1 MLQLISL
8 LLDMKL
14 VWISGR
20 VKSAIATALE
30 NISNTQEP
38 RFLEH
43 GN

>member
-1 MLQLISL
+1 MSF

-14 VWISGR
+14 VWIR
-20 VKSAIATALE
+20 RRIENAIAIALE
-30 NISNTQEP
+30 NFTSAQEP